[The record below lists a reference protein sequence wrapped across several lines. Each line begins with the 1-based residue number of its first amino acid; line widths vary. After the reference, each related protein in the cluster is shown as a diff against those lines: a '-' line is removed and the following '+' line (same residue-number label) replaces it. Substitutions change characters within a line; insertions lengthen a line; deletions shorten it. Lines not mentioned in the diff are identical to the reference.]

1 MSDSPN
7 IDSWET
13 HPAQQNNIMTNGHT
27 THPEIPT
34 NNTTTAMPNLIDP
47 YQRLA
52 QCLCVESNSRK
63 RKKGV
68 RNFENLEKSVDAQ
81 TLDDV
86 HVCI

>member
-1 MSDSPN
+1 MFFLNAIPGK
-7 IDSWET
+7 
-13 HPAQQNNIMTNGHT
+13 Q
-27 THPEIPT
+27 EI
-34 NNTTTAMPNLIDP
+34 NRQCGYRVP
-47 YQRLA
+47 YVSKRLA